1 MLHGQC
7 FLETESIFPAFIW
20 LGLPGS
26 NETLLLAL
34 QALRGGLGLEMFSPE
49 LDPKGMFKPRWRVRL
64 RANVGQE
71 VTDQILESKN

>member
-1 MLHGQC
+1 MSRRHCYMGRVLWRLRVFFQPL
-7 FLETESIFPAFIW
+7 FD
-20 LGLPGS
+20 LGYQ
-26 NETLLLAL
+26 AL
-34 QALRGGLGLEMFSPE
+34 QALRGGLVLEMFSPE